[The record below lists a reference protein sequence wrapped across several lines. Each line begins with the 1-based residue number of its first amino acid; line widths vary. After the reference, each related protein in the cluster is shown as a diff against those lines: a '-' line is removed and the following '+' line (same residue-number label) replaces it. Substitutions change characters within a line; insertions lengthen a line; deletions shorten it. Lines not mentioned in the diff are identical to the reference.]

1 LKPETVEQI
10 SKAAVQAA
18 LEYLEKEKARQKK
31 AKKDW
36 RRRNTKLLL
45 RNYRGFVKHSKEA
58 QEKFEV
64 TRWDDSLEELYTE
77 EFAIES
83 IRKSKARTLEMV
95 RFIQR
100 MLVAFKAMCE
110 ATGKPEDVRRYQV
123 IDSMYISDKIMSA
136 EEIAEFHKVEVRTV
150 YNDVNNACEALSV
163 LIFGVDAVHF
173 E

>member
-1 LKPETVEQI
+1 MKPETVEQI
-10 SKAAVQAA
+10 SKAAAQAA
-18 LEYLEKEKARQKK
+18 LEFMEKERQRQKK

-45 RNYRGFVKHSKEA
+45 KNYRGFVKHSQEA

-64 TRWDDSLEELYTE
+64 TRWDDSLEDLFTE

-83 IRKSKARTLEMV
+83 IRKSKARTQAMV
-95 RFIQR
+95 RFIER
-100 MLVAFKAMCE
+100 MLTAYKAICE

-123 IDSMYISDKIMSA
+123 IDAMYISDKNMSP
-136 EEIAEFHKVEVRTV
+136 EEIAECHKIDVRTV
-150 YNDVNNACEALSV
+150 YRDVTDACEALSV
-163 LIFGVDAVHF
+163 LIFGVDAIQF